1 MLEIIFTVV
10 VGIIGGLAVGTQS
23 QVVGAM
29 SQRVGGTAG
38 SFIVHLSGA
47 ALSGMLLL
55 ARGGE
60 QIQNWRELSWYML
73 GSGAFGVV
81 LYLTLSQTLPRVGAT
96 AAIALI
102 IIGQLSMGIVIDHFG
117 LFGAAV
123 RPIDIPRVGALVLL
137 IVGGYLALM

>member
-1 MLEIIFTVV
+1 MLAIIFTVV

-29 SQRVGGTAG
+29 SQRVGGTAS

-81 LYLTLSQTLPRVGAT
+81 LYLTLSQTLPRLGAT

-102 IIGQLSMGIVIDHFG
+102 IVGQLSMGIVIDHFG

-123 RPIDIPRVGALVLL
+123 RPIDISRVGALVLL

>member
-1 MLEIIFTVV
+1 MLGIITTVV
-10 VGIIGGLAVGTQS
+10 IGIIGGIAVGTQS

-29 SQRVGGTAG
+29 SQRVGGLAG
-38 SFIVHLSGA
+38 SFIVHVSGA

-60 QIQNWRELSWYML
+60 QIRDWRGLPWYML

-81 LYLTLSQTLPRVGAT
+81 LVLTLSHTLPRLGAT

-102 IIGQLSMGIVIDHFG
+102 IVGQLTMGILIDHFG
-117 LFGAAV
+117 LFGATI
-123 RPIDIPRVGALVLL
+123 RPVDFSRVVAAVLL
-137 IVGGYLALM
+137 IVGGWLMVR

>member
-1 MLEIIFTVV
+1 MVEILLTVV
-10 VGIIGGLAVGTQS
+10 IGIVGGLAVGTQS

-29 SQRVGGTAG
+29 SQRVGGLAG
-38 SFIVHLSGA
+38 SFIVHVSGA

-60 QIQNWRELSWYML
+60 QIRDWRGLSWYML

-81 LYLTLSQTLPRVGAT
+81 LYLTLSHTLPRLGAT

-102 IIGQLSMGIVIDHFG
+102 IVGQLTMGILIDHFG
-117 LFGAAV
+117 LFGATIRPVDISRVAAV
-123 RPIDIPRVGALVLL
+123 VLL
-137 IVGGYLALM
+137 IAGGYLMVR

>member
-29 SQRVGGTAG
+29 SQRAGGTAG

-60 QIQNWRELSWYML
+60 QVQNWRELSWYML

-81 LYLTLSQTLPRVGAT
+81 LYLTLSQTLPRLGAT